1 MILVLI
7 HKCIANFEIRG
18 WAVNKIKTTGM
29 AQTSGDITGT
39 IVMNTT
45 NISNFNFNLAN
56 TFNNSKTSIAVNQE
70 GFINTVSKEIEN
82 GITKKDSFWKS
93 IGNSIKGATVSGIKN
108 GLKALVTSGG
118 SAAVSALKGLA
129 GSIIGIN
136 KSKPSIGQIDLKINT
151 NTQMQF
157 ESEQTTT
164 GWGSISSFPV
174 AGTTNNNNDVPI
186 YNFPLGVWNLKK
198 SPQIIRNVEG
208 EIGMYYDAGYFT
220 YEYEVGDYEILV
232 NPVVSQEYR
241 VYSKANLLFKSNS
254 YASAPP
260 FGYIN
265 EMKYYGGGSSF
276 STDILEGDSSDK
288 HFHAHY
294 PIKKDDLL
302 IHLYV
307 ELINKNNPDIKF
319 SFSKYFATGDII
331 EGTSNIEE
339 IDDREGPITEHY

>member
-1 MILVLI
+1 
-7 HKCIANFEIRG
+7 
-18 WAVNKIKTTGM
+18 M
-29 AQTSGDITGT
+29 ATAPARWI
-39 IVMNTT
+39 
-45 NISNFNFNLAN
+45 IS
-56 TFNNSKTSIAVNQE
+56 
-70 GFINTVSKEIEN
+70 EIEN

-198 SPQIIRNVEG
+198 SPQIIRNDGIDRTVARNQDLPTPDRKSTRLNSSHSG
-208 EIGMYYDAGYFT
+208 ESRM
-220 YEYEVGDYEILV
+220 
-232 NPVVSQEYR
+232 PS
-241 VYSKANLLFKSNS
+241 
-254 YASAPP
+254 SA
-260 FGYIN
+260 
-265 EMKYYGGGSSF
+265 
-276 STDILEGDSSDK
+276 
-288 HFHAHY
+288 
-294 PIKKDDLL
+294 
-302 IHLYV
+302 
-307 ELINKNNPDIKF
+307 
-319 SFSKYFATGDII
+319 
-331 EGTSNIEE
+331 
-339 IDDREGPITEHY
+339 